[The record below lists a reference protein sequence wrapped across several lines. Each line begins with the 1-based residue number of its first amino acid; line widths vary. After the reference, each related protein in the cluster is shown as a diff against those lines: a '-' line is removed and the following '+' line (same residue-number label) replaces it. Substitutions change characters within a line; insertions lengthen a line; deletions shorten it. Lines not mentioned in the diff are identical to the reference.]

1 VIEYKVGDVYRQMY
15 RIRAVE
21 ERIAKEYPRG
31 LMRCPTHFSV
41 GQEAGDVA
49 VGMALQAGDKAFS
62 SHRSHGPYLAHGE
75 SITKLVAELHGDTA
89 GTTHGRGGSMYLAG
103 GRGQFV
109 ASLAVVG
116 AAMGVAAGVAL
127 GVKMG
132 KAPRV
137 VACHV
142 GDGVAEAGQFWE
154 AINFA
159 STRVLPLLTVVH
171 HNRYATQTPVW
182 DRQRDDDIAA
192 RVRPFMPSYR
202 VGETDIKELHRVVG
216 EAADKVRS
224 GGPVFVQIDTYRF
237 LEHVG
242 PNEDDSLGYRS
253 RAEVAGAKA
262 IDPLMLLRRDVPP
275 VLAQQIEDETDEVV
289 GQVFAPYGG

>member
-1 VIEYKVGDVYRQMY
+1 MIEYKVGDVYRQMY

-137 VACHV
+137 V
-142 GDGVAEAGQFWE
+142 
-154 AINFA
+154 
-159 STRVLPLLTVVH
+159 
-171 HNRYATQTPVW
+171 
-182 DRQRDDDIAA
+182 
-192 RVRPFMPSYR
+192 
-202 VGETDIKELHRVVG
+202 
-216 EAADKVRS
+216 
-224 GGPVFVQIDTYRF
+224 VQIDTYRF